1 MVIKTSA
8 ADRPSPLQAPITC
21 SGLGLLVD
29 LASTTLFG
37 EAVTYWA
44 TALLSYVLCPILM
57 EYEASGDFTMAA
69 RLKTSLRRNA
79 VFYSLYGLIMA
90 LLLIALIAR
99 GEVQGDLQSWC
110 IAASNAWGLLLLTV
124 LMGFGLVAVPRHFWS
139 LAKPAVLLQDLYR
152 NAVLKDETRLS
163 RLFELQDAIAQ
174 ARAELATHQ
183 PDETNLA
190 LQSLQRAAFATLS
203 QMTDRCEC
211 LHMELSGTRISM
223 REKSDIEGREIFLS
237 CMHNKLLYNAIYIM

>member
-1 MVIKTSA
+1 MSSHYLERTWA
-8 ADRPSPLQAPITC
+8 ARR
-21 SGLGLLVD
+21 GLNKALGQ
-29 LASTTLFG
+29 
-37 EAVTYWA
+37 AVTYWA

-90 LLLIALIAR
+90 LLLIVLIVR

-190 LQSLQRAAFATLS
+190 LQRGAFATLS

-211 LHMELSGTRISM
+211 LHMELSGTRLPT
-223 REKSDIEGREIFLS
+223 REKSDIEGSELLILS
-237 CMHNKLLYNAIYIM
+237 YFVI